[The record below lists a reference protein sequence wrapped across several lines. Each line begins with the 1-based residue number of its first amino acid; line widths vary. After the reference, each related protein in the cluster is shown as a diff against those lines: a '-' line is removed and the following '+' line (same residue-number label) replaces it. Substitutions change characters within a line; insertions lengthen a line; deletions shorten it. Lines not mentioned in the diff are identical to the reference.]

1 MRYSRYY
8 TKRNRDGSR
17 TVVRLGPAATLAI
30 FFKEAF
36 LGAICGGC
44 FIIALKVRTIDA
56 QEAIIWPLMVLFPL
70 LAWMK
75 RRAAR
80 RQP

>member
-8 TKRNRDGSR
+8 TEKNQDDSR

-30 FFKEAF
+30 MLKEVF

-44 FIIALKVRTIDA
+44 FIIALKVRTIDV

-70 LAWMK
+70 LAWGK

-80 RQP
+80 RR

>member
-8 TKRNRDGSR
+8 TKKNRDGSR
-17 TVVRLGPAATLAI
+17 TVVRLGPAATLANMI
-30 FFKEAF
+30 KEVF

-44 FIIALKVRTIDA
+44 FIIALKVRTIGA

-70 LAWMK
+70 LAWSK

-80 RQP
+80 RR

>member
-1 MRYSRYY
+1 MRYSRVY

-17 TVVRLGPAATLAI
+17 TVVRLGPAATLANTV
-30 FFKEAF
+30 KEVF

-56 QEAIIWPLMVLFPL
+56 QEAIIWPLIVLFPL
-70 LAWMK
+70 LAWGK

-80 RQP
+80 RP